1 MPPLG
6 REKEIVI
13 QDREELIFL
22 LSEAATLEHMV
33 MCGYLYAAFS
43 MKRGKGRGL
52 DSEELK
58 MVERW
63 DRTVSHVAVQEM
75 LHLSLVNNLLT
86 SIGAAPQLLR
96 PNFPVRSKYFSSTMQ
111 MVLLPFGEQALRH
124 FLYLE
129 RPEGMPMR
137 DAKSLSRRLQRSK
150 VRDHLELVAAG
161 QEFSTIGHLYR
172 GIERGLI
179 HLADRYGEKRLFVG
193 STRTQATEETFGW
206 PELVTVHDLKSAT
219 EAVETIIVEGEGAR
233 GDWRKAHFGKFLG
246 VHDEFREV
254 RSGNPAFEPANPV
267 IPAYVKNHGDITDP
281 VATISDPFTIKVA
294 ELFNASYETAMQ
306 MLTRF
311 FLHVDTSQ
319 EELGTLADSAV
330 GLMSEVLRPLGQLM
344 TTLPVG
350 SDYPG
355 KTAGPAF
362 EVYRR
367 TSYVLPHRHAA
378 WVILHERLSEL
389 ADFSSS
395 LNVPKSAEVKL
406 EPVSDSLRALASKLE
421 ANASSDH
428 ADSKSR

>member
-13 QDREELIFL
+13 EDREELIFI

-33 MCGYLYAAFS
+33 LCGYLYAAFS
-43 MKRGKGRGL
+43 MKHGKDQGL

-58 MVERW
+58 LVGQW
-63 DRTVSHVAVQEM
+63 DRAVSGVAVQEM

-86 SIGAAPQLLR
+86 SIGAAPHFLR
-96 PNFPVRSKYFSSTMQ
+96 PNFPVQSKYFASAMQ

-137 DAKSLSRRLQRSK
+137 DARSLSRRLARSK
-150 VRDHLELVAAG
+150 VRDHMELVPAT

-172 GIERGLI
+172 GIERGLV
-179 HLADRYGEKRLFVG
+179 HLADKYGEKRLFVG
-193 STRTQATEETFGW
+193 STRTQATEESFGW
-206 PELVTVHDLKSAT
+206 PELVTVHDSKSAAK
-219 EAVETIIVEGEGAR
+219 AVETIIVEGEGAR
-233 GDWRKAHFGKFLG
+233 GDWKKAHFGRFLK
-246 VHDEFREV
+246 VHDELREV
-254 RSGNPAFEPANPV
+254 RSGNPEFEPANPV
-267 IPAYVKNHGDITDP
+267 IPAYVKEHSDITAP
-281 VATISDPFTIKVA
+281 VAIISDPFTLKVA

-306 MLTRF
+306 MLTRY

-319 EELGTLADSAV
+319 DELGTLSDSAIA
-330 GLMSEVLRPLGQLM
+330 LMSQVLQPLGRLM
-344 TTLPVG
+344 TALPVG
-350 SDYPG
+350 PTHPG

-367 TSYVLPHRHAA
+367 VSYVLPHRQAA

-389 ADFSSS
+389 ADFSTK
-395 LNVPKSAEVKL
+395 LKVPRNAEGKL

-421 ANASSDH
+421 ANAGASHVS
-428 ADSKSR
+428 SKS